1 MEDAARHLQL
11 VFLPLQLPLFLVHPI
26 LRFLPAP
33 SVMDLRMMPPN
44 FQLPPPL
51 LLLLLA
57 PLQAPAR
64 GKPPTELWT
73 RVKRFNPQS
82 SRNRKCAKT
91 QCKNFCKMPI
101 DSLADVKLLL
111 FLWLS

>member
-1 MEDAARHLQL
+1 
-11 VFLPLQLPLFLVHPI
+11 
-26 LRFLPAP
+26 
-33 SVMDLRMMPPN
+33 MDLRMMPPN
-44 FQLPPPL
+44 FQLPPP

-82 SRNRKCAKT
+82 SRNHRT
-91 QCKNFCKMPI
+91 
-101 DSLADVKLLL
+101 SLARKVQKGFENHDMQSKHAVRLRSWKMATSGESMDRKL
-111 FLWLS
+111 